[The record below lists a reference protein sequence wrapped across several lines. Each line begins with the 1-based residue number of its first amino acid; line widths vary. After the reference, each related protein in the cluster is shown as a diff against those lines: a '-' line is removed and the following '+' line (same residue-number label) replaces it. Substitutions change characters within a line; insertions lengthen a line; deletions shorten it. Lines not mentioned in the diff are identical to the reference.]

1 MVINNTNHNDTII
14 APSTPIGTSALSII
28 RLSGKNS
35 IILTNKIFKSKNLL
49 KVDSHTLHY
58 GRIVFENEVIDEVVI
73 SIFKAPKSFTKENV
87 VEISCHGSPFII
99 EKIISIFLNLGAKM
113 AKHGEFTLRA
123 FLNGNIDLSQAEAVA
138 DLISSNSKNSHK
150 IAISHIKGNFSKKI
164 NELREELI
172 NFSSLI
178 ELELDFSEEDVEF
191 ANRKKLLI
199 TINKIID
206 FSNHLID
213 SYDSNNV
220 LKNGVEIV
228 IAGKPNVGKSTILN
242 TLIDEDKA
250 IVSSIPGTTRDI
262 IEDTINIG
270 GNIVR
275 FIDTAGIRRATNKI
289 EKIGINKAIKRAK
302 NASIILYIFDLYQE
316 TIESIKNQISSKL
329 LKDKN
334 VILIGNK
341 SDLKI
346 KDNILNFFNKNELR
360 IISSKKSNDIKAL
373 LDVIDN
379 NIKRNIFKPESSISV
394 NQRHYSSLIK
404 VNKSIE
410 NVKRNLEEKSNT
422 DLIALDIKYSL
433 SYLGEITGEITND
446 DVLSNIFSKF
456 CIGK

>member
-1 MVINNTNHNDTII
+1 MDINDTII
-14 APSTPIGTSALSII
+14 APSTPIGVSAISVI
-28 RLSGKNS
+28 RISGKNS
-35 IILTNKIFKSKNLL
+35 ILLSNKVFKNKDLL
-49 KVDSHTLHY
+49 KVNSHTLHY
-58 GRIVFENEVIDEVVI
+58 GSIVYKSEIIDEVVI

-99 EKIISIFLNLGAKM
+99 EKIISIFLILGARM
-113 AKHGEFTLRA
+113 ANHGEFTLRA

-138 DLISSNSKNSHK
+138 DLISSNSKNSHR
-150 IAISHIKGNFSKKI
+150 IAINHIKGNFSKKI

-191 ANRKKLLI
+191 ANREKLLI
-199 TINKIID
+199 TINKILD
-206 FSNHLID
+206 FSNYLID

-220 LKNGVEIV
+220 LKKGIEVV

-242 TLIDEDKA
+242 ALINDDKA
-250 IVSSIPGTTRDI
+250 IVSSIPGTTRDL
-262 IEDTINIG
+262 IEDTITIG
-270 GNIVR
+270 GNIIR
-275 FIDTAGIRRATNKI
+275 FIDTAGIRKATNKI
-289 EKIGINKAIKRAK
+289 EKIGIDKAFNKAK
-302 NASIILYIFDLYQE
+302 NASIILYIFDLYNE
-316 TIESIKNQISSKL
+316 TLNSIKTQMSSEI
-329 LKDKN
+329 LKNKN

-341 SDLKI
+341 SDLRI
-346 KDNILNFFNKNELR
+346 KDKILNFFIYNNLK
-360 IISSKKSNDIKAL
+360 IISTKKLNYIESL
-373 LDVIDN
+373 LDVINN
-379 NIKRNIFKPESSISV
+379 NIKKNLFKQESSISI

-404 VNKSIE
+404 VKKSVE
-410 NVKRNLEEKSNT
+410 NVKKNIQTKSNT

>member
-1 MVINNTNHNDTII
+1 MDINDTII
-14 APSTPIGTSALSII
+14 APSTPIGVSAISVI
-28 RLSGKNS
+28 RISGKNS
-35 IILTNKIFKSKNLL
+35 ILLSNKVFKNKDLSKVN
-49 KVDSHTLHY
+49 SHTLHY
-58 GRIVFENEVIDEVVI
+58 GSIVYKSEIIDEVVI

-99 EKIISIFLNLGAKM
+99 EKIISIFLILGARM
-113 AKHGEFTLRA
+113 ANHGEFTLRA

-138 DLISSNSKNSHK
+138 DLISSNSKNSHR
-150 IAISHIKGNFSKKI
+150 IAINHIKGNFSKKI

-191 ANRKKLLI
+191 ANREKLLI
-199 TINKIID
+199 TINKILD
-206 FSNHLID
+206 FSNYLID

-220 LKNGVEIV
+220 LKKGIEVV

-242 TLIDEDKA
+242 ALINDDKA
-250 IVSSIPGTTRDI
+250 IVSSIPGTTRDL
-262 IEDTINIG
+262 IEDTITIG
-270 GNIVR
+270 GNIIR
-275 FIDTAGIRRATNKI
+275 FIDTAGIRKATNKI
-289 EKIGINKAIKRAK
+289 EKIGIDKAFNKAK
-302 NASIILYIFDLYQE
+302 NASIILYIFDLYNE
-316 TIESIKNQISSKL
+316 TLNSIKTQMSSEI
-329 LKDKN
+329 LKNKN

-341 SDLKI
+341 SDLRI
-346 KDNILNFFNKNELR
+346 KDKILNFFINNNLK
-360 IISSKKSNDIKAL
+360 IISTKKLNYIESL
-373 LDVIDN
+373 LDVINN
-379 NIKRNIFKPESSISV
+379 NIKKNLFKQESSISI

-404 VNKSIE
+404 VKKSVE
-410 NVKRNLEEKSNT
+410 NVKKNIQTKSNT

>member
-1 MVINNTNHNDTII
+1 MINNTNHNDTII

-35 IILTNKIFKSKNLL
+35 IILTNKIFKNKNLL

-58 GRIVFENEVIDEVVI
+58 GRIVFKNEVIDEVVI
-73 SIFKAPKSFTKENV
+73 SIFRAPKSFTKENV

-99 EKIISIFLNLGAKM
+99 EKIISIFLSLGARM

-150 IAISHIKGNFSKKI
+150 IAINHIKGNFSKKI

-191 ANRKKLLI
+191 ANREKLLI

-206 FSNHLID
+206 FSNHLIN

-220 LKNGVEIV
+220 LKNGVEVV

-242 TLIDEDKA
+242 ALLDEDKA

-289 EKIGINKAIKRAK
+289 EKIGINKAIKKAK

-316 TIESIKNQISSKL
+316 TIESIKSQISSKL

-346 KDNILNFFNKNELR
+346 KDNILSFFNKNELR
-360 IISSKKSNDIKAL
+360 IISGKKSDDIKAL
-373 LDVIDN
+373 LEFIDN

>member
-1 MVINNTNHNDTII
+1 MDINDTII
-14 APSTPIGTSALSII
+14 APSTPIGVSAISVI
-28 RLSGKNS
+28 RISGKNS
-35 IILTNKIFKSKNLL
+35 ILLSNKVFKNKDLL
-49 KVDSHTLHY
+49 KVNSHTLHY
-58 GRIVFENEVIDEVVI
+58 GSIVYKSEIIDEVVI

-99 EKIISIFLNLGAKM
+99 EKIISIFLILGARM
-113 AKHGEFTLRA
+113 ANHGEFTLRA

-138 DLISSNSKNSHK
+138 DLISSNSKNSHR
-150 IAISHIKGNFSKKI
+150 IAINHIKGNFSKKI

>member
-1 MVINNTNHNDTII
+1 VINNTNHNDTII